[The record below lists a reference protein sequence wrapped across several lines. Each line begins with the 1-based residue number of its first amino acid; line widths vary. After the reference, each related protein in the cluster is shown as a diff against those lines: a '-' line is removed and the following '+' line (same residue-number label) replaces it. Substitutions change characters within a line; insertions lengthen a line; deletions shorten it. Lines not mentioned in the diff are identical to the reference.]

1 MAAMRCRSRWPLLAA
16 LTLASCAQAPP
27 PVTPPQTAGAASAAT
42 PAATAPRCLSIV
54 AWNDLHGQLSPDDP
68 VIDTGR
74 VPAGGVAALADQ
86 IAAVRATG
94 DAVVVLDAGDLFT
107 GPLASTMAEGAPV
120 IEAYRILGVDAA
132 AFGNHEFDFGPAGY
146 DAITAPPGVGDEA
159 GAAGPR
165 GALLARM
172 AAASFPFLSA
182 NLHRKSGAETGWP
195 GHHASTRIQRD
206 GFDVGVVGYTTQDTP
221 TTTLKLNVADLD
233 FATGAAARVA
243 AAVRALRA
251 AGSAPVV
258 LLAHAS
264 LEGELPQRI
273 DDAADHKGEI
283 ATLMAELGPD
293 LPDLIVAGHRH
304 AWMVGKVRGVPIVS
318 SDQHGV
324 GLSRIRYCRDGATP
338 KLTEIERRVAMA
350 TTPPRSALGVQV
362 AAAMAPWEAKVKAVA
377 EAKVATITRECA
389 PKGLNGAAMGD
400 QIARA
405 TAERV
410 TEAAPPPPGVPVV
423 GLVNTGALRA
433 PLPAGLVH
441 FGDLFTVIPF
451 ENTIAACGTTRGGL
465 LRFVENAIKKDSAR
479 ERFPFG
485 ISGAKVRLKRSAD
498 GRLTLL
504 GLEIDGEKKGAPDD
518 APVWLA
524 LSDFMLFGGD
534 ALLSGVTCT
543 PAATSQ
549 TRIREAWGALLG
561 REQGTGAGAS
571 CDGPAPNVKVE

>member
-1 MAAMRCRSRWPLLAA
+1 MPPMRCHLSILPLLAA
-16 LTLASCAQAPP
+16 LPLASCAQAPP
-27 PVTPPQTAGAASAAT
+27 PVAPPTGAATT
-42 PAATAPRCLSIV
+42 PAAAITAGPRCLSIV
-54 AWNDLHGQLSPDDP
+54 AWNDLHGQLVPDDP

-86 IAAVRATG
+86 IAGVRATG

-132 AFGNHEFDFGPAGY
+132 AIGNHEFDFGPAGY
-146 DAITAPPGVGDEA
+146 EVITARPGVGDDA

-165 GALLARM
+165 GALLERM

-182 NLHRKSGAETGWP
+182 NLVRKGGAPTGWP
-195 GHHASTRIQRD
+195 KHRASTRIQRD

-221 TTTLKLNVADLD
+221 TTTLKLNVSDLD

-243 AAVRALRA
+243 AAVRELRA

-264 LEGELPQRI
+264 IDGELPQSL
-273 DDAADHKGEI
+273 DDAADHKGEL

-293 LPDLIVAGHRH
+293 VPDLIVAGHRH
-304 AWMVGKVRGVPIVS
+304 AWMVGRVRGVPIVS

-324 GLSRIRYCRDGATP
+324 GLARIRYCRDGGAP

-350 TTPPRSALGVQV
+350 TTPPRTALGVQV
-362 AAAMAPWEAKVKAVA
+362 AAAMAPWEEKVKAIAQAPVA
-377 EAKVATITRECA
+377 RIAKECA
-389 PKGLNGAAMGD
+389 PKALNGAAMAD

-405 TAERV
+405 TAEHIAD
-410 TEAAPPPPGVPVV
+410 AAAPPPGVPVV
-423 GLVNTGALRA
+423 GLVNSGALRA
-433 PLPAGLVH
+433 PLPAGQAR
-441 FGDLFTVIPF
+441 FGDLFTVFPF
-451 ENTIAACGTTRGGL
+451 ENTVAACGTTRAGL
-465 LRFVENAIKKDSAR
+465 VRLIQNAINKDSAR

-485 ISGAKVRLKRSAD
+485 ISGAKLRFKRGAD

-504 GLEIDGEKKGAPDD
+504 DTAIEGEKKGAPDD

-524 LSDFMLFGGD
+524 LPDFVLFGGD
-534 ALLSGVTCT
+534 ALLAGVTCA

-549 TRIREAWGALLG
+549 TRVREAWRALLARG
-561 REQGTGAGAS
+561 QGGGAS
-571 CDGPAPNVKVE
+571 CDGPAPNVTVE